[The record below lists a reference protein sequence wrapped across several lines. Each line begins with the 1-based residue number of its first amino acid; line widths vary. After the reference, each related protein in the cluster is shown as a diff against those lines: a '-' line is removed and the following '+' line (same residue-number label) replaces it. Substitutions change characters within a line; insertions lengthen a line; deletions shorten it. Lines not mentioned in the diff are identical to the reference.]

1 MPDLRSNSASIE
13 LDDLDR
19 KIIDEL
25 QQEGRRPYT
34 TIAHHLGVSEAAVRK
49 RVNRLMR
56 KGALQIVGAVDFL
69 ALGYFRADIGIRVRG
84 PSIQKV
90 AERLAQVPEISYI
103 ELVLGS
109 FDISAT
115 LNSTDNEHL
124 LRVRDDIR
132 SIPGVEE
139 VEAWTVL
146 KVVKDIYHL
155 APSDEGGTPSR

>member
-1 MPDLRSNSASIE
+1 MPDLRTTASIA
-13 LDDLDR
+13 LDHLDR
-19 KIIDEL
+19 SIIDEL

-34 TIAHHLGVSEAAVRK
+34 RIAHHLGVSEAAVRK
-49 RVNRLMR
+49 RVARLTR
-56 KGALQIVGAVDFL
+56 KGVLQIVGAVDFL
-69 ALGYFRADIGIRVRG
+69 ALGYVRADVGIRVRG

-90 AERLAQVPEISYI
+90 AEQLAQVREISYI

-115 LNSTDNEHL
+115 LNGTDNEHL
-124 LRVRDDIR
+124 LSVRDDIR
-132 SIPGVEE
+132 GIPGVEE

-155 APSDEGGTPSR
+155 APARDI

>member
-1 MPDLRSNSASIE
+1 VSMPDLRSRSGAIA

-19 KIIDEL
+19 KIIDDL
-25 QQEGRRPYT
+25 QQDGRRPYT
-34 TIAHHLGVSEAAVRK
+34 TIASNLGVSEAAVRK
-49 RVNRLMR
+49 RVNRLTR

-69 ALGYFRADIGIRVRG
+69 ALGFLRADIGIRVRG
-84 PSIQKV
+84 PSISRV
-90 AERLAQVPEISYI
+90 AERLAEIPEVSYI

-115 LNSTDNEHL
+115 INGRDNEHL
-124 LRVRDDIR
+124 LSVRDDLR

-155 APSDEGGTPSR
+155 APGGQA

>member
-1 MPDLRSNSASIE
+1 LA

-19 KIIDEL
+19 RIIDEL

-34 TIAHHLGVSEAAVRK
+34 TIADHLGVSEGAVRK
-49 RVNRLMR
+49 RVNRLTR
-56 KGALQIVGAVDFL
+56 KGAIQIVGAVDFL
-69 ALGYFRADIGIRVRG
+69 ALGYVRADVGIRVRG

-90 AERLAQVPEISYI
+90 AERLAEIPEISYI
-103 ELVLGS
+103 EIVLGS

-115 LNSTDNEHL
+115 INGIDHEHL
-124 LRVRDDIR
+124 MAVRDDVR
-132 SIPGVEE
+132 SIPGADE

-155 APSDEGGTPSR
+155 SPDARG